1 MKIKNESQIFTIFFS
16 LININTIIVDSVVEN
31 FQLAIQVFQYTF
43 KRFDMFL
50 FLLKNDFYKIC
61 S

>member
-31 FQLAIQVFQYTF
+31 FQLVIQVFNTHSN
-43 KRFDMFL
+43 FL
-50 FLLKNDFYKIC
+50 ICSFLLKNDFYKIC